1 MKWWQSKNDH
11 KGFLGVTH
19 AIVNILTEALRIV
32 FDKFGLHYEIK
43 GHDLAYW
50 VSHIIWIGFGIYLLY
65 VILEGT
71 GHPIQSIQ

>member
-1 MKWWQSKNDH
+1 MKWKPENDH
-11 KGFLGVTH
+11 GNGVLGVFH

-50 VSHIIWIGFGIYLLY
+50 VSHILLVALGITLLY
-65 VILEGT
+65 IILKALG
-71 GHPIQSIQ
+71 IRSSQ